1 MSMARAKSLAV
12 PVGMTP
18 SGQPGVAARR
28 AASPIEPSPPAT
40 TMRSASARVGTLDL
54 VDVDLPRLG
63 SRGAQEV
70 GDLRGV
76 GRTSRTSRWRS
87 AGRARGNYAHI
98 VPVVT
103 ALPELGARRSLRAR
117 FAAGPVGRRIALF
130 DVRYYR
136 LLRVP
141 KAQQAPL
148 AAFSRCGE
156 HAACWI
162 VIGGVGMAVDSER
175 RDRWRRGLIAVVAA
189 YLAQHGAQERR
200 APQATDLRR
209 DAPLDLHAD
218 QALVPERALV
228 VVLRGSRAYSGLLPA
243 APLYALASAMAVS
256 RVALGVHYPSDI
268 VAGAALGTVIG
279 GALR

>member
-1 MSMARAKSLAV
+1 M
-12 PVGMTP
+12 
-18 SGQPGVAARR
+18 
-28 AASPIEPSPPAT
+28 
-40 TMRSASARVGTLDL
+40 
-54 VDVDLPRLG
+54 
-63 SRGAQEV
+63 
-70 GDLRGV
+70 
-76 GRTSRTSRWRS
+76 
-87 AGRARGNYAHI
+87 
-98 VPVVT
+98 PVVT

-117 FAAGPVGRRIALF
+117 FVAGPVGRRIALF

-189 YLAQHGAQERR
+189 YLLNTALKNVVRR
-200 APQATDLRR
+200 KRPIFEGMPHLISTPTKLSFPSAHSSSSFA
-209 DAPLDLHAD
+209 AA
-218 QALVPERALV
+218 A
-228 VVLRGSRAYSGLLPA
+228 AYSGLLPA
-243 APLYALASAMAVS
+243 APLYALASGMAVS